1 LKKKEP
7 INIPTLEKHEI
18 AKLTPDEIRLIRSF
32 YGNSR
37 EILRKFWSEEENQKE
52 FYEPLD

>member
-7 INIPTLEKHEI
+7 INIPTLEKPEI